1 MDVNGCL
8 LKFQYYI
15 CPNLFPIMESKYS
28 RVGFLGY
35 LIVEIAM
42 CTVLSVGFTILATLK
57 LAEGDLLDYI
67 FNNLIVMFA
76 IVAVVILFTVALL
89 MYFRN
94 FPLIVGVEIDD
105 HSDQVKF
112 LVRRI
117 PKSSLKEII
126 VSKSSLKLKEGG
138 TPGFFLVNE
147 YKGLVIMSNRKKIG
161 YLLFDHFTWEEQIQ
175 DYRAIRDQL
184 GG

>member
-1 MDVNGCL
+1 M
-8 LKFQYYI
+8 I
-15 CPNLFPIMESKYS
+15 ESKYS
-28 RVGFLGY
+28 SVGFWSY

-42 CTVLSVGFTILATLK
+42 CVVLSVGFTILVTLK
-57 LAEGDLLDYI
+57 LAEGDFLDYVL
-67 FNNLIVMFA
+67 NNPIVMFA
-76 IVAVVILFTVALL
+76 IVAVVILFTIGLL

-94 FPLIVGVEIDD
+94 FPLIVGAEINNQ
-105 HSDQVKF
+105 SDQVKF

-117 PKSSLKEII
+117 PKSSLTEII
-126 VSKSSLKLKEGG
+126 VSKSSLKLREGG

-147 YKGLVIMSNRKKIG
+147 YKGLIITSNRKKVG
-161 YLLFDHFTWEEQIQ
+161 YLLFDHFVWEEQIQ